1 MERTSE
7 LSELINS
14 ADQLILSE
22 ERCKSEFVRRF
33 NWPYSNIDLHQ
44 SGLLDDFGVS
54 TGRVSTCGGFGSLQG
69 QRPTGVT
76 QKILGP
82 KANPYLSS
90 VFAINDG
97 SNKGPT
103 RTNKLVPSR
112 ATSSETLNSLAVAKV
127 AVLKTELEKVMQRVM
142 DDKTRV

>member
-1 MERTSE
+1 MIVSMFCATATGIWKMASRVNPVNRGIFLPNSSE
-7 LSELINS
+7 NGPHK
-14 ADQLILSE
+14 A
-22 ERCKSEFVRRF
+22 
-33 NWPYSNIDLHQ
+33 
-44 SGLLDDFGVS
+44 
-54 TGRVSTCGGFGSLQG
+54 
-69 QRPTGVT
+69 
-76 QKILGP
+76 GP

-112 ATSSETLNSLAVAKV
+112 ATSSETLNSLAMTKV